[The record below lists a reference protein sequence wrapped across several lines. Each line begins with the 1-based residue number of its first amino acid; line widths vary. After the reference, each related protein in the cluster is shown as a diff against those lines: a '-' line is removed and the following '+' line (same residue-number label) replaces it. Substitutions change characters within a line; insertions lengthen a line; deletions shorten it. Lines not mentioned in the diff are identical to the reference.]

1 MNRAIGK
8 KYIPLHNYLRMSA
21 LERVVLPFSEIEQII
36 IAPLPQSAYNYQAWW
51 VNSAKAHSHASTW
64 LDAGYLVS
72 SVKFGDYVEF
82 IRKGNMEVQV
92 KKEDEIIQIENSNK
106 LSNEE
111 INYIKSLSNKLEQI
125 RVSLTDEIATDF
137 ANKGVI
143 EQFESI
149 KGFRRIIGN
158 IDNDLSFLGCLLI
171 KEFLI
176 QRHSCFGLNVAL
188 KPQGSPGLD
197 VDEMTTDE
205 KRIIGELK
213 TTYPYKENDLGAN
226 QKANFI
232 KDFEKLQ
239 QNGADYK
246 YFFLTETKTFD
257 IVRSKYSHHLK
268 GIHLVLLPQALSDC
282 NFVITYS
289 NK

>member
-1 MNRAIGK
+1 MSVIGK
-8 KYIPLHNYLRMSA
+8 KYIPLHNYLKKSA
-21 LERVVLPFSEIEQII
+21 LEHLVLPFSEIECILN
-36 IAPLPQSAYNYQAWW
+36 APLPQSAYNYQAWW
-51 VNSAKAHSHASTW
+51 VNSEKAHSHALTW
-64 LDAGYLVS
+64 LDAGYLVR

-82 IRKGNMEVQV
+82 VRKGNMDVPIQTGVE
-92 KKEDEIIQIENSNK
+92 KIQIENSNK
-106 LSNEE
+106 LSKEE
-111 INYIKSLSNKLEQI
+111 LNYIESLSNKLDEI
-125 RVSLTDEIATDF
+125 RDSLTGNLTSDF

-143 EQFESI
+143 EQFEAM
-149 KGFRRIIGN
+149 KGFRRMIGN
-158 IDNDLSFLGCLLI
+158 IDNDLSFLGCLLM

-197 VDEMTTDE
+197 VDETTTDG

-239 QNGADYK
+239 QNDADYK

-268 GIHLVLLPQALSDC
+268 GIHLVLLPQAISDC